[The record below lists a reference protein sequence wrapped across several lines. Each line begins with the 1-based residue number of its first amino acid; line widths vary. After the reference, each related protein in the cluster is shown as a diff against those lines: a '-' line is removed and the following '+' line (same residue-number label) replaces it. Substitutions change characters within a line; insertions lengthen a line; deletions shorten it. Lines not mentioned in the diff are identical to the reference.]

1 MYSLRNWY
9 LENKTIKLNNS
20 PNLKCFKGHHLIF
33 STTDKNWFSHYF
45 IYYKNNI
52 VDIRDIKVYAKNLH
66 LTDNVFLIK
75 KFISLNIKFPKHKD
89 SILKEF
95 KRKSLKINAL
105 MVLYVILDL
114 FFNSKRDSDYVE
126 VSRFFIKKQIEKIF
140 NVNLTERQIRYA
152 LEKLKQFDYI
162 EKKLIKITPI
172 TEDGIFKINA
182 THVSPTFKLMDLIYT
197 NRIYRKL
204 FPMFMKSD
212 LDRLVDVIRQESTK
226 TKTHSVNSIMFD
238 YNNMLNILNLSSI
251 EKNSFNI
258 RKMVEL
264 ILKDVNTSEF
274 DKMKE
279 IFGIKIYKVNLITN
293 KMSEIGIDELDKRLY
308 LYSNN
313 DYYDIIKNHKVSIVF
328 SDLEKANDY
337 IITFNFERLRSIEY
351 TINNLKFMNKN
362 LKNRLFDLIKSN
374 FSTPICYEFEDI
386 KVYMKNKLYLSSL
399 FTYYQIF
406 KNRLEIM
413 KEMKAV

>member
-9 LENKTIKLNNS
+9 LENKTIKLNKS
-20 PNLKCFKGHHLIF
+20 QNLKCFKGHHLIF

-45 IYYKNNI
+45 TLYKNNI
-52 VDIRDIKVYAKNLH
+52 VDIRFVKIYAKNLH

-75 KFISLNIKFPKHKD
+75 KFISLNIKFPQHKD

-95 KRKSLKINAL
+95 KRKSLKMNAL
-105 MVLYVILDL
+105 MVLYVIFDL

-126 VSRFFIKKQIEKIF
+126 ISRYFIKKQIEKIF

-152 LEKLKQFDYI
+152 LEKLKEFDYI
-162 EKKLIKITPI
+162 EKKLVKITPI
-172 TEDGIFKINA
+172 TEDGIFKINV
-182 THVSPTFKLMDLIYT
+182 THVSPTFKLMDLIHT

-204 FPMFMKSD
+204 FPFFMKSD
-212 LDRLVDVIRQESTK
+212 LDRLVDTIRQESTK
-226 TKTHSVNSIMFD
+226 IKKYSISSIMFD

-258 RKMVEL
+258 RKMIDL
-264 ILKDVNTSEF
+264 ILRDINSYEF
-274 DKMKE
+274 DKIKE
-279 IFGIKIYKVNLITN
+279 IFGIKIYKINLITN
-293 KMSEIGIDELDKRLY
+293 KINEIGIDELDKRLY
-308 LYSNN
+308 LYSDN
-313 DYYDIIKNHKVSIVF
+313 DYNDIVKNHKISIVF

-337 IITFNFERLRSIEY
+337 IVSFDFERLRSLEY

-362 LKNRLFDLIKSN
+362 LKKRLFDLIKSD
-374 FSTPICYEFEDI
+374 FSKPICYEFEDM
-386 KVYMKNKLYLSSL
+386 KVYIKNKLYLSSL

-406 KNRLEIM
+406 KNRLEII